1 MPGMDGAHRG
11 VPPGESSPKA
21 NEMERAMDAYRSVAE
36 FAELTSIGI
45 TPKKVVRIKDGRGMR
60 LRVEA
65 GAVWITE
72 GGSLD
77 DVFLTA
83 GESYSIQRDGITLIS
98 TIKVPFAMVTIEPA
112 MRVAPTIAERFSE
125 FWAGLYAP
133 ESCPTTAAL

>member
-1 MPGMDGAHRG
+1 
-11 VPPGESSPKA
+11 
-21 NEMERAMDAYRSVAE
+21 
-36 FAELTSIGI
+36 
-45 TPKKVVRIKDGRGMR
+45 MR

-65 GAVWITE
+65 GTVWITE

-112 MRVAPTIAERFSE
+112 MRVAPTMAERFSE

-133 ESCPTTAAL
+133 ESYPTTAAL